1 MKANEIDLIGGE
13 LQKADQ
19 MKNDVPASVGMLSI
33 KSANKTITDA
43 KQRPDPIPLWLSLWN
58 QGEISCLFSD
68 SNLGKSIYA
77 VQIADHIAKDRK
89 VLYFDFEL
97 SDKQFQLRYTDNAT
111 GRVHVFPENLY
122 RVELDPEMMAI
133 SGNFEDA
140 IMENIEA
147 AAKETNAKVL
157 IIDNLTYLCSAA
169 EKGDI
174 AGSLM
179 IRLKKMQKADR
190 DLSML
195 IVAHTPKRPLSN
207 PITQN
212 DLAGSKKL
220 YNFFDS
226 VFAIGQSAKDSNL
239 RYIKQIKVRA
249 GRYEYD
255 SENVII
261 CSIEKENGAFLKFV
275 QIGCGREREHLSE
288 PSDRDQ
294 GIMIEQ
300 ILTMTRSGESQ
311 RKIASQLGISQAKV
325 CRILKSAGI
334 SAPDPQLSIM

>member
-1 MKANEIDLIGGE
+1 MKANESQMDLIGIE
-13 LQKADQ
+13 LMKADQ
-19 MKNDVPASVGMLSI
+19 AKNNVPDTIGMLSI
-33 KSANKTITDA
+33 KSANQTITDA
-43 KQRPDPIPLWLSLWN
+43 KQRPNPKPLWLSLWN

-77 VQIADHIAKDRK
+77 VQIAAHIAIDRK

-97 SDKQFQLRYTDNAT
+97 SDKQFQLRYTNEYGET
-111 GRVHVFPENLY
+111 HIFPENLY
-122 RVELDPEMMAI
+122 RVELNPDQMDL
-133 SGNFEDA
+133 STNFEDA
-140 IMENIEA
+140 IMANIEA
-147 AAKETNAKVL
+147 AAKQTEAKVL

-179 IRLKKMQKADR
+179 MRLKKMQKADR

-195 IVAHTPKRPLSN
+195 IVAHTPKRPLCN

-226 VFAIGQSAKDSNL
+226 VFAIGQSAKDSDL

-255 SENVII
+255 ADNVII
-261 CSIEKENGAFLKFV
+261 CSIEKDDAFLQFR
-275 QIGCGREREHLSE
+275 QQGFATEREHLRE
-288 PSDRDQ
+288 QTDEDRDVLITNVKRLAEAGTKQ
-294 GIMIEQ
+294 RQ
-300 ILTMTRSGESQ
+300 I
-311 RKIASQLGISQAKV
+311 AAQLGISQSKV
-325 CRILKSAGI
+325 SRIMKAAGI
-334 SAPDPQLSIM
+334 QIADPSLF